1 MKIIKVC
8 LILSTCLF
16 IASCAEYKIQ
26 SKSKKKEKLYFS
38 SSGFAL
44 IYADKYFLDNIV
56 SKKLDNNDFR
66 LMHSFLKV
74 NTPIKIINPINSRFI
89 DTKVHKQAIF
99 PNIFHVL
106 ISNEVSSILELDKNN
121 PYVEIFEIKKNKTFV
136 AKKSNIF
143 DEEKNVAEKA
153 PINEIEINN
162 LGHVEKKSSKEIK
175 KENFIIVISD
185 FYYLE
190 SANNLKTDLE
200 NKTKIKD
207 ISIKKINNNKY
218 RLFIGPFEN
227 FKALKKTYISLN
239 NLGFDALNVYN
250 E

>member
-1 MKIIKVC
+1 MKLNKFF
-8 LILSTCLF
+8 LLFFLLF
-16 IASCAEYKIQ
+16 IFSSCADLKVNKKIEN
-26 SKSKKKEKLYFS
+26 KKYYS

-44 IYADKYFLDNIV
+44 IYSDDLFQDRVVN
-56 SKKLDNNDFR
+56 KKLNNSKIVV
-66 LMHSFLKV
+66 MHNILRT

>member
-1 MKIIKVC
+1 MNLNKNFF
-8 LILSTCLF
+8 LF
-16 IASCAEYKIQ
+16 FIFFVVSSCADLNVNKKIDN
-26 SKSKKKEKLYFS
+26 KIYYS

-44 IYADKYFLDNIV
+44 IYSDDLFQDRVVNKKLNNSNIV
-56 SKKLDNNDFR
+56 V
-66 LMHSFLKV
+66 MHNFLRT
-74 NTPIKIINPINSRFI
+74 NTPIKIINPANSKFI
-89 DTKVHKQAIF
+89 DTKVYKKAIF
-99 PNIFHVL
+99 PNIFNAV
-106 ISNEVSSILELDKNN
+106 ISKEISSILELDEDN
-121 PYVEIFEIKKNKTFV
+121 PYVEIFETKKNKTFV
-136 AKKSNIF
+136 AKKSNTF

-162 LGHVEKKSSKEIK
+162 LSNVENKSSKEIK

-190 SANNLKTDLE
+190 SAENLMINLKS
-200 NKTKIKD
+200 KIKLKD

-227 FKALKKTYISLN
+227 FKALKNTYISLN

>member
-1 MKIIKVC
+1 MKLNKFF
-8 LILSTCLF
+8 LLFFLLF
-16 IASCAEYKIQ
+16 IFSSCADLKVN
-26 SKSKKKEKLYFS
+26 KKLENKKYYS

-44 IYADKYFLDNIV
+44 IYSDDLFQDRVVN
-56 SKKLDNNDFR
+56 KKLNNSKIVV
-66 LMHSFLKV
+66 MHNILRT